1 MEFKPVIKKR
11 TYNEAIGIN
20 QDYDIL
26 IKNNISINN
35 ISLNIDLLKCIIDKM
50 IIKYNFY

>member
-1 MEFKPVIKKR
+1 MIKLFLKQLKLGGEDNLLV
-11 TYNEAIGIN
+11 YKYSKNIN
-20 QDYDIL
+20 
-26 IKNNISINN
+26 NVSINN